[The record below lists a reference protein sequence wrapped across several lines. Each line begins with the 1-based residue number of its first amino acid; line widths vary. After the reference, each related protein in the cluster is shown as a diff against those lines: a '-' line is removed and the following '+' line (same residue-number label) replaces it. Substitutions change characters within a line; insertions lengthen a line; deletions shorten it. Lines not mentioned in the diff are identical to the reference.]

1 MAFATFESR
10 GESDIARPSSPIMT
24 GRGMI
29 IVQRRLPTRGT
40 NIEKDDGRI
49 FPPATSTAYLGTMIF
64 VDFGAGFLVYSA
76 RRDGYGVVR
85 NLSFTDRKILRR

>member
-1 MAFATFESR
+1 MHTMSSVNTIYVVPGFA
-10 GESDIARPSSPIMT
+10 ACRPYA
-24 GRGMI
+24 
-29 IVQRRLPTRGT
+29 L
-40 NIEKDDGRI
+40 
-49 FPPATSTAYLGTMIF
+49 F